1 MDKRL
6 FERLVEGMQQH
17 EEIRRGER
25 MPSREFFVDAEK
37 VKEIRAM
44 TGLSQSKFARLLDVD
59 VGTLRQLGTGSAPAD
74 RPSEGPAASDQ
85 ARSAIGAEGVGRL
98 IPFRAIC
105 RLVRLDVVPFSVS
118 VTAGVTQNS
127 RNGAWGRCPAAA

>member
-25 MPSREFFVDAEK
+25 TPSREFFVDAEK

-44 TGLSQSKFARLLDVD
+44 TGSASRSSRDFSMWTSEHYANWEQGR
-59 VGTLRQLGTGSAPAD
+59 RQPT
-74 RPSEGPAASDQ
+74 GPARA
-85 ARSAIGAEGVGRL
+85 L
-98 IPFRAIC
+98 LRAIK
-105 RLVRLDVVPFSVS
+105 RDPKSVLK
-118 VTAGVTQNS
+118 AL
-127 RNGAWGRCPAAA
+127 AA